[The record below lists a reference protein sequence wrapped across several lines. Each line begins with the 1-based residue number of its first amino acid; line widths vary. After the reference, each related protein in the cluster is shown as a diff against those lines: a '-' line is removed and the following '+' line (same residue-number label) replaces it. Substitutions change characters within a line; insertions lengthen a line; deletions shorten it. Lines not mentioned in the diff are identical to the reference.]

1 MQSLGKMGSH
11 CSTLAKLHP
20 VMPGAI
26 QDYVVSDKATA
37 ALGLHHGKKS
47 VVPVRQVCV
56 VLFLLHLWNYFRAS
70 FLKRNNPVIT
80 EKWLIK
86 QLCKRR
92 VSIPY
97 LRIWISTVCW

>member
-37 ALGLHHGKKS
+37 ASGKYCGIRIASWQKKCCTGTS
-47 VVPVRQVCV
+47 SLCRFIFITSMKLFSRQ
-56 VLFLLHLWNYFRAS
+56 FS
-70 FLKRNNPVIT
+70 QK
-80 EKWLIK
+80 E
-86 QLCKRR
+86 
-92 VSIPY
+92 
-97 LRIWISTVCW
+97 